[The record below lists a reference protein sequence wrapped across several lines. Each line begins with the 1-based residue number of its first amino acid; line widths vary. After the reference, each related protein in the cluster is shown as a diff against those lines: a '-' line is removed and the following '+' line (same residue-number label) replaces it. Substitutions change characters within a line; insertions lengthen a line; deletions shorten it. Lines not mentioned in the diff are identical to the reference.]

1 MRAVGS
7 LPKSVGVLEA
17 VGIGFLALAFLSLQG
32 YLTLPAPLA
41 SATAAIVMVF
51 IGLGLMLPAAI
62 VMAWNIAR
70 RLAPQL
76 TQPDSVSQHSDLKK
90 PKENRDDA
98 DH

>member
-7 LPKSVGVLEA
+7 LPKSVVVLEA

-32 YLTLPAPLA
+32 YLTLPAPVA
-41 SATAAIVMVF
+41 TATAAIVMVF

-62 VMAWNIAR
+62 IMTWHIAK

-76 TQPDSVSQHSDLKK
+76 TQPDSASKLSDLKK